1 MDYNMY
7 SNDYMYEETAG
18 VLGLFSGIATGIMLI
33 SILISLF
40 NIIVMWKIFKKA
52 GKPGWA
58 SLIPIY
64 NIYVLFEITWG
75 NGWIFLSMLAAIIP
89 VIGWIIVLVINIIT
103 YVKLSKSFGKS
114 GAFAV
119 GLIFLNIIFMAI
131 LAFDSSKYLGVQ
143 KQNDQQSPNNQPPI
157 PNNNQPTI
165 QNQQPI
171 QQPIQEQQQENL
183 FQIPQGTNTTINN
196 IEIPQQMTNVQQQEN
211 VVNMVPNNVETQ
223 QIIPQPNINP
233 QESKIEEQPQNIIN
247 PVQMAQQLNNQEQY
261 QQPANTNGTITCP
274 YCNSQIDQNA
284 IFCTNCG
291 KQLK

>member
-7 SNDYMYEETAG
+7 SNDYMYEDTAG
-18 VLGLFSGIATGIMLI
+18 ALGFLSGIATGIMLI

-40 NIIVMWKIFKKA
+40 NIIIMWKIFKKA

-131 LAFDSSKYLGVQ
+131 LAFDSSKYLGVE
-143 KQNDQQSPNNQPPI
+143 KQDDQQSTNNQPPI

-165 QNQQPI
+165 QNLQPI

-183 FQIPQGTNTTINN
+183 FQIPQGTNTAINN
-196 IEIPQQMTNVQQQEN
+196 IE
-211 VVNMVPNNVETQ
+211 
-223 QIIPQPNINP
+223 IPQPNINP
-233 QESKIEEQPQNIIN
+233 QESKIKEQPQNIIN